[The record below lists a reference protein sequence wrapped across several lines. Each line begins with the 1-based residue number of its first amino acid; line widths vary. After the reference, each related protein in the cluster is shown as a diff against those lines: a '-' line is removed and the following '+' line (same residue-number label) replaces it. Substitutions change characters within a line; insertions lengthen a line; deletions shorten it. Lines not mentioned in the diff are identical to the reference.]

1 MANIGNR
8 RNDDRDAA
16 VALDCELSRTLLVM
30 ADFIVALHFAFVLF
44 VALGGLLALAWPR
57 IAWLHIPAVLWG
69 ALIEFTGWICPLTP
83 LENYL
88 RQRQGQQQYE
98 GDFIARYFL
107 HVLYPDGLTRS
118 DQLMLGGLALGL
130 NLAIY
135 GLVFLKHRRSRAK
148 DI

>member
-1 MANIGNR
+1 
-8 RNDDRDAA
+8 
-16 VALDCELSRTLLVM
+16 M

-57 IAWLHIPAVLWG
+57 VAWLHIPAVLWG

-107 HVLYPDGLTRS
+107 HVLYPDGLTRN

-135 GLVFLKHRRSRAK
+135 GLVFLKHRRFRAK